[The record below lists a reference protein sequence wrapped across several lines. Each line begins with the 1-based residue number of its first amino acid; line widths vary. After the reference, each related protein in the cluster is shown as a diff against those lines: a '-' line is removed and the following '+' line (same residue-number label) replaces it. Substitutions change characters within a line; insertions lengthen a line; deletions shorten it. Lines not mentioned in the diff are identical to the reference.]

1 MVVFWIIWIT
11 WILSEILLNRF
22 LRSGSGDKKNQDKG
36 SLGFMWI
43 MIVLGISA
51 SIFIAFKTRFPI
63 GSGLFIPYI
72 GLLLVVA
79 GMTLRFISVFTL
91 GKMFTVDVTIREN
104 HQIKTDGVYRYIRHP
119 SYTGS
124 LLSFTG
130 LGLNWNN
137 WLSLI
142 TLFVLI
148 TISFIYRIRVEE
160 KLLTGQFGSKY
171 LDYMKKTYRLL
182 PWIY

>member
-1 MVVFWIIWIT
+1 
-11 WILSEILLNRF
+11 
-22 LRSGSGDKKNQDKG
+22 
-36 SLGFMWI
+36 
-43 MIVLGISA
+43 
-51 SIFIAFKTRFPI
+51 
-63 GSGLFIPYI
+63 
-72 GLLLVVA
+72 
-79 GMTLRFISVFTL
+79 MTLRFISVFTL